1 MAPLTPLFW
10 NPMLAKTNSAT
21 VLGVEAHSIEVEVDL
36 AVGLSNFTIVG
47 LPDGTIKESR
57 ERITAAISN
66 SGYSFPI
73 RRITVNLAPAEMK
86 KIGSGFD
93 LPIAAGILGAWD
105 IFPASALADF
115 LVVGELSLEGR
126 VRSVRGILPMALAAR
141 RMGVKGMILP
151 RENEL
156 EAAVVSGLPL
166 FPVDTLEDIVA
177 YLKDGR
183 EPVVREVDIESLFAQ
198 RQDQGE
204 DLTDVKGQEQAK
216 RVLEIAA
223 AGKHHLL
230 MIGPPGSGKT
240 MLARRLPSI
249 MPPMTFDEALET
261 TQIHSIAGQLAASQA
276 LVTQRPFRAPHHTI
290 SQAGLVGGGS
300 IPQPG
305 EISLAHHGILF
316 LDELLEFP
324 RSVLELLRQPLEE
337 KQLTISR
344 AAMALDFPCDFLLV
358 CAMNPCPCGYLGD
371 ARKPCRCSPQVVQKY
386 RSRISGPLLDRIDLH
401 VEVPAVPFEQ
411 LSEERRGDQSELIRQ
426 RIGTAREAQIERF
439 RDSPTRFNGAMTSK
453 EIEKHATPGA
463 EGLALLKQAME
474 KFHLSA
480 RAYTR
485 ILKVARTIADLAES
499 PGIEPAHIAEAI
511 QYRKLD
517 RGVGG

>member
-1 MAPLTPLFW
+1 M
-10 NPMLAKTNSAT
+10 
-21 VLGVEAHSIEVEVDL
+21 
-36 AVGLSNFTIVG
+36 
-47 LPDGTIKESR
+47 
-57 ERITAAISN
+57 
-66 SGYSFPI
+66 
-73 RRITVNLAPAEMK
+73 
-86 KIGSGFD
+86 
-93 LPIAAGILGAWD
+93 
-105 IFPASALADF
+105 
-115 LVVGELSLEGR
+115 
-126 VRSVRGILPMALAAR
+126 
-141 RMGVKGMILP
+141 
-151 RENEL
+151 
-156 EAAVVSGLPL
+156 
-166 FPVDTLEDIVA
+166 
-177 YLKDGR
+177 
-183 EPVVREVDIESLFAQ
+183 
-198 RQDQGE
+198 
-204 DLTDVKGQEQAK
+204 KGQELAK

-411 LSEERRGDQSELIRQ
+411 LSDARRGNKSELIRQ

-439 RDSPTRFNGAMTSK
+439 RDSPTRFNGAMTPK
-453 EIEKHATPGA
+453 EIENHATPGA

-474 KFHLSA
+474 KFYLSA